1 MSKSAL
7 EPLDN
12 YAKWTYIVR
21 YAVSDISY
29 CYFEEKTF
37 MFQDDDC
44 GGGRAEEEGEGGED
58 GRDRGIS

>member
-37 MFQDDDC
+37 KFQDDDV
-44 GGGRAEEEGEGGED
+44 EGGHD
-58 GRDRGIS
+58 GGIS